1 MMLRTTLA
9 LLLALPQSGFQ
20 ESIEV
25 RIHNVDVVVTNA
37 KGEPVTGLRKSDFE
51 LREDGVV
58 QSITNFAAYEGLQ
71 GQAIEPGNETPA
83 PESAEIVDEKPAPPP
98 SRTFIFYID
107 EMSLDDKTRKSV
119 MENLAKF
126 VESAMREGDVAEIV
140 RPAEVT
146 RLVLEPT
153 ADRDA
158 ILTQLHEALAESQLT
173 AKRTGLER
181 EVYRFE
187 RELASL
193 KTDAEARS
201 IAKMYADRVA
211 TRVMQRLGTLRS
223 IVASLAPLS
232 GRKVVVAVTQS
243 ISAQPGRE
251 FYERYLR
258 KKMRAAAFEV
268 SGGGAP
274 KPPDTTPATASEK
287 MAELFPP
294 SQLDNAERVRGM
306 ANLRPAIEEV
316 ARTASSNGV
325 TLYFIRPENDMPLR
339 STGMEITAIGL
350 GDWNSG
356 SDGAFKAPSG
366 GPGPAGVDNS
376 MAETVLDA
384 VANTNAT
391 VTPLVDITG
400 GRQYRPNDDLG
411 DAVREI
417 ESDLTNFYSLAYS
430 ARGGFDKP
438 HKIEVRVKN
447 RPELKVRARN
457 EVVRKSAP
465 AELTDLVSA
474 ALILPEAAN
483 DLGITVRESPAAD
496 KKDLVLEIQIPM
508 ASLDFER
515 VGDVYRA
522 RYTAHYAV
530 TGRVADYA
538 SGMHT
543 EQVIEV
549 PAAEW
554 ASARVKHWTHVVT
567 IQRRLQDGY
576 RVAVGI
582 RDIRSQ
588 QYGIA
593 TLDVDGAGGD
603 D

>member
-1 MMLRTTLA
+1 MILRSALA
-9 LLLALPQSGFQ
+9 LLLAMPQSGFQ

-58 QSITNFAAYEGLQ
+58 QTITNFAAYEGLSSEQ
-71 GQAIEPGNETPA
+71 PAKRADTPVTAI
-83 PESAEIVDEKPAPPP
+83 PEEERPAPPP
-98 SRTFIFYID
+98 PRTFVFFID
-107 EMSLDDKTRKSV
+107 EMSLDEKTQKSV
-119 MENLAKF
+119 MNNLATF
-126 VESAMREGDVAEIV
+126 VQSAMREDDVAEIV

-146 RLVLEPT
+146 RLTLEPS

-158 ILTQLHEALAESQLT
+158 ILERLREALADSKLT
-173 AKRTGLER
+173 AQRTGLER
-181 EVYRFE
+181 EIYRFE

-201 IAKMYADRVA
+201 ISKMYADRVA
-211 TRVMQRLGTLRS
+211 TRVVQRLGTLRS

-232 GRKVVVAVTQS
+232 GRKVVVAVSQS
-243 ISAQPGRE
+243 ISARPGRE

-258 KKMRAAAFEV
+258 KKMR
-268 SGGGAP
+268 GGAAQLAGVTGGNRS
-274 KPPDTTPATASEK
+274 DPATTASQR
-287 MAELFPP
+287 MDELFPP
-294 SQLDNAERVRGM
+294 TQLDNAERIRGM
-306 ANLRPAIEEV
+306 ADLTPAIEEV

-325 TLYFIRPENDMPLR
+325 TLYFIRPENDLPLR
-339 STGMEITAIGL
+339 TAGMDLSSIGL
-350 GDWNSG
+350 GDWDS
-356 SDGAFKAPSG
+356 SSAAPG
-366 GPGPAGVDNS
+366 VTPGPAGSSDPVDNS
-376 MAETVLDA
+376 MGETLLDA

-411 DAVREI
+411 DAIREI

-430 ARGGFDKP
+430 ARGGLDKP
-438 HKIEVRVKN
+438 HRIEVRVKN
-447 RPELKVRARN
+447 RPDLKVRARN

-474 ALILPEAAN
+474 ALVMPQAAN
-483 DLGITVRESPAAD
+483 LLGISAAESAASD
-496 KKDLVLEIQIPM
+496 KKDLVIEIHIPL

-515 VGDVYRA
+515 TGDVYRA

-530 TGRVADYA
+530 AGRVADYA
-538 SGMHT
+538 SGMHP
-543 EQVIEV
+543 ESVIEV

-554 ASARVKHWTHVVT
+554 QSAQMKHWTHVIT
-567 IQRRLQDGY
+567 IQRRLKDGY
-576 RVAVGI
+576 RVAVGV
-582 RDIRSQ
+582 RDTRSQ

-593 TLDVDGAGGD
+593 TLDVDGEGGSD
-603 D
+603 

>member
-1 MMLRTTLA
+1 MLRTTLA

-37 KGEPVTGLRKSDFE
+37 QGEPVTGLRKSDFE

-58 QSITNFAAYEGLQ
+58 QSITNFAAYEGLP
-71 GQAIEPGNETPA
+71 GHTIESTEDAPV
-83 PESAEIVDEKPAPPP
+83 PESASVIEEKPAPPP
-98 SRTFIFYID
+98 ARTFIFYID
-107 EMSLDDKTRKSV
+107 ELSLDDKTQKSV

-126 VESAMREGDVAEIV
+126 VESAMREGDLAEIV

-146 RLVLEPT
+146 RLVLDPT
-153 ADRDA
+153 PDRDT
-158 ILTQLHEALAESQLT
+158 ILTQLHDALAESRLSAQ
-173 AKRTGLER
+173 RTGLER
-181 EVYRFE
+181 EMYRFE

-201 IAKMYADRVA
+201 ISKMYADRVA

-258 KKMRAAAFEV
+258 KKMRASAFTT
-268 SGGGAP
+268 GGGGGPAP
-274 KPPDTTPATASEK
+274 ADTTPASASEK
-287 MAELFPP
+287 MDELFPP
-294 SQLDNAERVRGM
+294 SQLDNAERARGM
-306 ANLRPAIEEV
+306 ANLKPAIEEV

-339 STGMEITAIGL
+339 STGTEITSIGL
-350 GDWNSG
+350 ADWNSG
-356 SDGAFKAPSG
+356 SNAPSKPASG
-366 GPGPAGVDNS
+366 TPGPGGVDNS
-376 MAETVLDA
+376 MSETVLDA

-400 GRQYRPNDDLG
+400 GRQYRPNDNLV

-447 RPELKVRARN
+447 HPELRVRARN

-483 DLGITVRESPAAD
+483 ELGITVRESPAGE
-496 KKDLVLEIQIPM
+496 KKDLVLEILIPM
-508 ASLDFER
+508 AALDFER

-522 RYTAHYAV
+522 RYSAHYAV

-538 SGMHT
+538 SGIHS

-554 ASARVKHWTHVVT
+554 ESARVKHWTHVVT
-567 IQRRLQDGY
+567 IQRRLKDSY

-593 TLDVDGAGGD
+593 TLDVDGTGGND
-603 D
+603 